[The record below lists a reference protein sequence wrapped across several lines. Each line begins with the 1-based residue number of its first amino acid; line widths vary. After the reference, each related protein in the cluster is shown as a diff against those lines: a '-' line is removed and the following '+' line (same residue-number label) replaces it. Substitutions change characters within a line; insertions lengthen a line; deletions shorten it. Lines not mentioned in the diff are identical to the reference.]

1 MVTLIFKYFLIG
13 THGALIVCVGLC
25 FGFFFLHFFVNFRHY
40 NCSCGIKD
48 KLLQYS
54 SHMFINLS
62 ILILNCF

>member
-1 MVTLIFKYFLIG
+1 MVLL
-13 THGALIVCVGLC
+13 LCVWVCV
-25 FGFFFLHFFVNFRHY
+25 FGFFFYIFFVNFRHY
-40 NCSCGIKD
+40 KCSCGIKD